1 MQRKEGGIEK
11 KEREREGEGNL
22 SSYLAL
28 DSFWDSRP
36 SGCHTA
42 APSSGFLPNLVLLGG
57 WGGFAHSHSGIFFS
71 SPQPR
76 PSFFCPEMEPKKQ
89 VRGPRVRATASTLSP
104 SFPSSEE
111 GRKGAERATGGGE
124 RWCLWLTA
132 AQSGGSGRL
141 GADWEE
147 KGLPPL
153 PSPACCPSWSPRA
166 PWLASPFSSL
176 HLLDGCPLVTRG
188 SLPVW
193 IWTVS
198 SLGPSWGKLCQIPK
212 PLPSFP

>member
-11 KEREREGEGNL
+11 KERERERRRRKL

-42 APSSGFLPNLVLLGG
+42 APSLGFLPNLVLLGG

-76 PSFFCPEMEPKKQ
+76 PSFFCPDMEPKKQ
-89 VRGPRVRATASTLSP
+89 VRGPRVRATASALTP

-111 GRKGAERATGGGE
+111 GRKEAERATGGRE
-124 RWCLWLTA
+124 RWCLVDCRSEWWLWKT
-132 AQSGGSGRL
+132 GGRL
-141 GADWEE
+141 GRERASSSAQPCL
-147 KGLPPL
+147 LPL
-153 PSPACCPSWSPRA
+153 MVSESPMAHLTLQLLA
-166 PWLASPFSSL
+166 PA
-176 HLLDGCPLVTRG
+176 
-188 SLPVW
+188 
-193 IWTVS
+193 
-198 SLGPSWGKLCQIPK
+198 
-212 PLPSFP
+212 